1 MSKNKEYDR
10 DLRLI
15 MLGLTGGMIGVMA
28 ASQFSNSKVLEITIW
43 MIALIII
50 TQNII
55 KKMKLNTLEK

>member
-1 MSKNKEYDR
+1 
-10 DLRLI
+10 

-50 TQNII
+50 ASNI
-55 KKMKLNTLEK
+55 LNRPLVENNQK